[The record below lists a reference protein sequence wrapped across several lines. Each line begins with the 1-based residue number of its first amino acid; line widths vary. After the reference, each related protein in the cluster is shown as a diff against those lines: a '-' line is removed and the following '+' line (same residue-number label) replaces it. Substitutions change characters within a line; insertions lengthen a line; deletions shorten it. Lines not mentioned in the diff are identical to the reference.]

1 MSALLFLGVDGGG
14 SRCRARLET
23 AEGVRL
29 GEGVSGPATMRLGID
44 AALASIMDATRQAL
58 AQAGFDDAAL
68 ARTYAGIG
76 LAGTGHAGARAALEA
91 WRHPFAGAWFEG
103 DGYLALLGAFGG
115 GAGGVVIVGTGSI
128 AVTHLGGKT
137 VRIGGYGFPVSDEG
151 GGAALGL
158 AALQRA
164 LRSWDGRAAAN
175 DFSREM
181 LGRFSDPSTLASWMA
196 AATATDYAT
205 FAPIVVKHAAAGDAD
220 ARELMSQAGARIAE
234 LAQALFMLGV
244 RRVALSG
251 GLAEHVEPYLP
262 REVRARLSA
271 PKFDAMAGGI
281 LLAKKRLA
289 AAQAAP
295 AEATGAI

>member
-1 MSALLFLGVDGGG
+1 
-14 SRCRARLET
+14 
-23 AEGVRL
+23 
-29 GEGVSGPATMRLGID
+29 MRLGID
-44 AALASIMDATRQAL
+44 AALASIMDATRQAF
-58 AQAGFDDAAL
+58 AQAGLDESAF

-115 GAGGVVIVGTGSI
+115 QAGGVVIVGTGTI
-128 AVTHLGGKT
+128 AVTHMGGKT

-164 LRSWDGRAAAN
+164 LRSWDGRADAN
-175 DFSREM
+175 NFSREV
-181 LGRFSDPSTLASWMA
+181 LARFADPSTLASWIGE
-196 AATATDYAT
+196 ATATDYAT

-220 ARELMSQAGARIAE
+220 ARELMNQAGARIAE

-262 REVRARLSA
+262 REVRERLSA
-271 PKFDAMAGGI
+271 PRADAMAGGI

-289 AAQAAP
+289 AVQTTP
-295 AEATGAI
+295 AEATGAR

>member
-23 AEGVRL
+23 AEGARL
-29 GEGVSGPATMRLGID
+29 GEGLSGPATMRLGID
-44 AALASIMDATRQAL
+44 AALASIMDAARQAL
-58 AQAGFDDAAL
+58 GLAGLDESAL

-103 DGYLALLGAFGG
+103 DGYLALLGAFRGG
-115 GAGGVVIVGTGSI
+115 PGGVVIVGTGSI

-164 LRSWDGRAAAN
+164 LRSWDGRAEAS
-175 DFSREM
+175 DFTREV
-181 LGRFSDPSTLASWMA
+181 LARFADPSTLASWIGD
-196 AATATDYAT
+196 ATATDYAT
-205 FAPIVVKHAAAGDAD
+205 FAPVVVKHAVAGDSD
-220 ARELMSQAGARIAE
+220 ARDLMTQSGARIAE

-251 GLAEHVEPYLP
+251 GLAEHVAPYLP
-262 REVRARLSA
+262 REVQERLSA
-271 PKFDAMAGGI
+271 PKADAMAGGI

-289 AAQAAP
+289 ATQAT
-295 AEATGAI
+295 AEAAKTA

>member
-29 GEGVSGPATMRLGID
+29 GEGMAGPATLRLGID
-44 AALASIMDATRQAL
+44 AAIGSIMDATRQTLGA
-58 AQAGFDDAAL
+58 AGLGEDAL

-175 DFSREM
+175 AFSRDV
-181 LGRFSDPSTLASWMA
+181 LARFADPSTLAGWMA
-196 AATATDYAT
+196 TATATDYAT

-220 ARELMSQAGARIAE
+220 ARELLSQAGGRIGE

-244 RRVALSG
+244 RRVALAG

-262 REVRARLSA
+262 REVSDRLSA
-271 PKFDAMAGGI
+271 PRADAMAGGI

-289 AAQAAP
+289 AAQAP
-295 AEATGAI
+295 AEAVQTA

>member
-58 AQAGFDDAAL
+58 AQAGLDESAL

-76 LAGTGHAGARAALEA
+76 LAGTGHAGARAALEG

-115 GAGGVVIVGTGSI
+115 QPGGVVIVGTGSI

-175 DFSREM
+175 EFSREV
-181 LGRFSDPSTLASWMA
+181 LARFEDPSTLASWIGD
-196 AATATDYAT
+196 ATATDYAT
-205 FAPIVVKHAAAGDAD
+205 FAPIVVKHAAAGDSD
-220 ARELMSQAGARIAE
+220 ARELMTQSGARIGE

-244 RRVALSG
+244 RRVSLSG
-251 GLAEHVEPYLP
+251 GLAEHVTPYLP
-262 REVRARLSA
+262 REVRERLSA
-271 PKFDAMAGGI
+271 PKADAMAGGI

-289 AAQAAP
+289 ATQ
-295 AEATGAI
+295 AEAAQRA